1 MGNTIE
7 HGSAV
12 ERRERAIASLAD
24 STSVSI
30 EEIRNVFEREL
41 ARLEP
46 TAKVRAHLETLVTS
60 RVKTILRAKRI

>member
-1 MGNTIE
+1 MGNTLE
-7 HGSAV
+7 RGSTV

-24 STSVSI
+24 TTTISI

-46 TAKVRAHLETLVTS
+46 TARVRTHLEALVTS
-60 RVKTILRAKRI
+60 NVRTLLRSRRK